1 MPVTTNH
8 PSPTPSAG
16 PRAITDVDFPLG
28 TPLDNQLRFLLNY
41 AVLAPSVLNTQPWRF
56 VVEDHKVYLY
66 ADRSRQ
72 LETIDPDGRE
82 LTISCGAALFHLRVA
97 ARHYR
102 FESATYPFPD
112 PANPD
117 LLATF
122 VLTKPRRSTDDDE
135 SLFRAISVRRT
146 NRHPFAETPVP
157 ADVVGVLERVACEE
171 GARLAVLTSDEEK
184 EAVAELV
191 DEGIRLGGEHPE
203 VAAEIRKWLRPNED
217 PRRDGVPDREQGNWD
232 RRSDVRAPSSILAPR
247 KRELVRNSPAVLVLA
262 TDFDDPNAWL
272 AAGQALAHVLLV
284 AANRGLYASYMNQP
298 VEIEPLRLELSKIIG
313 GGIPQLVF
321 RVGYPSYREGTPR
334 RSVQDVL
341 ED

>member
-1 MPVTTNH
+1 MPTTTSR
-8 PSPTPSAG
+8 PAPTPSDG
-16 PRAITDVDFPLG
+16 PRAITDADFPLG

-97 ARHYR
+97 AYHYG
-102 FESATYPFPD
+102 FESAFHSVPD
-112 PANPD
+112 PADSD

-122 VLTKPRRSTDDDE
+122 SLTNPRRATDDDE
-135 SLFRAISVRRT
+135 SLFRAILVRRT
-146 NRHPFAETPVP
+146 NRRPFAETPVP
-157 ADVVGVLERVACEE
+157 ADVVDVLERVAREE
-171 GARLAVLTSDEEK
+171 GARLAVLTTEK
-184 EAVAELV
+184 EKEGVAELV
-191 DEGIRLGGEHPE
+191 EEGIRLGGEHPE

-232 RRSDVRAPSSILAPR
+232 RRSDVRAPSSVIAPR

-262 TDFDDPNAWL
+262 PDTDDPNAWM

-284 AANRGLYASYMNQP
+284 AADRGLSASYMNQP
-298 VEIEPLRLELSKIIG
+298 VETELLRLKLSKLIG
-313 GGIPQLVF
+313 GGFPQLVF

-341 ED
+341 EE